1 MGRWTEMSG
10 IPKGYKKTDVGEIPN
25 DWKAKELKSIGIFSK
40 GRGIS
45 RSEVKE
51 QGKPCLRYGE
61 IYTIYDTV
69 IYALKSFIS
78 DESVSTSKRL
88 YPGDIIF
95 AASGETSSEIA
106 KNVTYLG
113 EEEAYVGGDTIILT
127 PKSQDSVFLSYFLN
141 SYPIAKQKSK
151 IGQGD
156 AVVHIHISKL
166 DKIIICIP
174 SLTEQQTIAQVLSD
188 MDALIQAQKELIAK
202 KRDIKQGTMQE
213 LLSGRVRLPGYE
225 TKGWKHT
232 DIGDIPDD
240 WVVRELGDICEKII
254 GGGTP
259 SRNNKIYWNGKIPWA
274 TVKDLSSFN
283 FNSTQEYITE
293 EGLRESSST
302 LIPAGTIILATRMLI
317 GKPVIYNCSVA
328 INQDLKAL
336 FLIKDYDKYYLLY
349 YLNMKSN
356 ELIAASS
363 GSTVLGLSIQDLKT
377 INLISPSLLS
387 EQQAIA
393 RVLSDMDDEL
403 ETLEAELEKLNHMK
417 RGMMQELLTGRI
429 RLI

>member
-1 MGRWTEMSG
+1 MSG
-10 IPKGYKKTDVGEIPN
+10 IPKGYKKTDVGEIPD

-127 PKSQDSVFLSYFLN
+127 PKSQDSVFLSYLLN

-188 MDALIQAQKELIAK
+188 MDALIEAQKELIAK
-202 KRDIKQGTMQE
+202 KRDIKQGTMQD

-225 TKGWKHT
+225 TKSWKHT

-240 WVVRELGDICEKII
+240 WEVKKLGDISDLYQPKTISQNEMNESGSYLVYGANGVI
-254 GGGTP
+254 GRYHQYNHKEP
-259 SRNNKIYWNGKIPWA
+259 
-274 TVKDLSSFN
+274 VLM
-283 FNSTQEYITE
+283 ITCR
-293 EGLRESSST
+293 GNT
-302 LIPAGTIILATRMLI
+302 CGTINISSPYSWITGNAMVVRVKNKEFIDNNFIT
-317 GKPVIYNCSVA
+317 YF
-328 INQDLKAL
+328 LKYTSQ
-336 FLIKDYDKYYLLY
+336 I
-349 YLNMKSN
+349 
-356 ELIAASS
+356 S
-363 GSTVLGLSIQDLKT
+363 GSITGGAQPQITREPLKKLW
-377 INLISPSLLS
+377 IYCPGLS

-393 RVLSDMDDEL
+393 QVLSDMDNEI